1 MHQLFNSTEFF
12 NLSSM
17 AYCIVEI
24 ISFLPSLNMFCVISI
39 NFEFLEVGYLSP
51 TKIQIFFYTD

>member
-24 ISFLPSLNMFCVISI
+24 ISFLPSLNMFSVISI

-51 TKIQIFFYTD
+51 TKI